1 MKKLITIFLSALFLI
16 SCKNSENKAIKAENS
31 TITTLKKIEK
41 VNEKLIENK
50 NLNTEIIPKNGEYSY
65 SVEFAESG
73 MITKDAVTVLINNNQ
88 IKIIN
93 NGILSGKKGEI
104 IEEGIIVKH
113 KKSGEWIIAHNEKDA
128 LAKEIGGCSDGPLV
142 INFKKMILFL
152 C

>member
-1 MKKLITIFLSALFLI
+1 MKKLITLLLSILFLVT
-16 SCKNSENKAIKAENS
+16 CKNYENGTIKSEKS
-31 TITTLKKIEK
+31 TIIISKKIEK
-41 VNEKLIENK
+41 VNEK
-50 NLNTEIIPKNGEYSY
+50 IPKNGEYLY

-93 NGILSGKKGEI
+93 NGILSGKKNEI
-104 IEEGIIVKH
+104 IEEGIIMKH
-113 KKSGEWIIAHNEKDA
+113 EKSGKWIIAHNKNDV

-142 INFKKMILFL
+142 INFNKKILFL